1 MTAALNL
8 LAVQNAPVL
17 RALRDRPEGGWSS
30 IADLADH
37 LKRDRSNLSKT
48 LNKLED
54 EKLAAFNPLTHGL
67 TEAGA
72 EQLAMIDRAENGAG
86 DEPGS
91 FQAAAKGDVVFIRHA
106 QIIADKDNARRD
118 WESDE
123 AKDELDGLR
132 QDILQNGLLQNLVVR
147 AAGEVIPA
155 SLTVAQGGAFKAGL
169 PLYVL
174 VGGERRWRAIEEAM
188 FDGDWEEDRP
198 IPCRLLDT
206 DDLGHRLA
214 ALAENLQRRNL
225 NPIEKANAFE
235 GLALAGLTNKEIAD
249 RVSSTPEHVQQHRR
263 FLQLDAD
270 DQARMTLGRDDP
282 RHLSVREARQKLAKK
297 DDGPPAIELEP
308 MARLAWIELTHAAYH
323 HGEHTNLWD
332 PIPVAVGAAA
342 TPEGQRLTEIGA
354 VDFSA
359 DRQRHG
365 KHIGRFT
372 AKRHFEANRIR
383 LAQPIPFSSSE
394 AAESL
399 RAEQIATLGDAAPVW
414 AGDKPCYATP
424 WLADI
429 GEMDDDGQAIID
441 ARRAEDAEAA
451 EILAE
456 RQRQSVARA
465 RLWADARA
473 RHVRL
478 LEASQ
483 TAPTAGEPAEVIA
496 IATDIDRPFPWSAFP
511 NGFIVAANGTTV
523 KQPHYH
529 GAPTDQELAI
539 NQMIVVAANT
549 AAGLITP
556 TVATPDAEPDEDG
569 DDADGDGET
578 EDIEVSEDTDD
589 DASERAEGEPAVPID
604 QSITPDFLVCLEDGR
619 KFKSLKRHLRTRFDL
634 SPEAYRIKWGLPDD
648 YPMQAPNY
656 AKARAELAAK
666 MGAA

>member
-17 RALRDRPEGGWSS
+17 RALRDRPEGGWPT

-54 EKLAAFNPLTHGL
+54 ERLAAFNPLIHGL
-67 TEAGA
+67 TAAGA
-72 EQLAMIDRAENGAG
+72 EQLAMIDRAERGG
-86 DEPGS
+86 DDEPGS
-91 FQAAAKGDVVFIRHA
+91 PADAGGVVFLTHA
-106 QIIADKDNARRD
+106 QILPDPANARRD
-118 WESDE
+118 WDSDE
-123 AKDELDGLR
+123 ARDDLDSLR
-132 QDILQNGLLQNLVVR
+132 SDILQNGLLQNLVVR
-147 AAGEVIPA
+147 GPEADVGGVRIANGQGEFA
-155 SLTVAQGGAFKAGL
+155 
-169 PLYVL
+169 PLYTL
-174 VGGERRWRAIEEAM
+174 VGGERRWRAIGIAIT
-188 FDGDWEEDRP
+188 DGDWEVDTP

-372 AKRHFEANRIR
+372 AKRHYEANRIR

-414 AGDKPCYATP
+414 AGDTPCYATP

-441 ARRAEDAEAA
+441 ARRAEEAEAA

-483 TAPTAGEPAEVIA
+483 AAPTAGEPAEVIA

-511 NGFIVAANGTTV
+511 NGFIVAANGATV
-523 KQPHYH
+523 KQPHYY
-529 GAPTDQELAI
+529 GAPTDQELAV

-549 AAGLITP
+549 SAGLATP
-556 TVATPDAEPDEDG
+556 TVATPDDEPHEEA

-578 EDIEVSEDTDD
+578 EDIEVSEDADD

-634 SPEAYRIKWGLPDD
+634 SPEAYRTKWGLPDD

>member
-17 RALRDRPEGGWSS
+17 RALRDRPEGGWSTLQQ
-30 IADLADH
+30 LADH
-37 LKRDRSNLSKT
+37 LARDASNLKKT

-67 TEAGA
+67 TESGKA
-72 EQLAMIDRAENGAG
+72 QLTMIDRAEGG

-91 FQAAAKGDVVFIRHA
+91 PADAGGVVFLTHA
-106 QIIADKDNARRD
+106 QILPDPANARRD
-118 WESDE
+118 WDSDE
-123 AKDELDGLR
+123 ARDDLDSLR
-132 QDILQNGLLQNLVVR
+132 SDILQNGLLQNLVVR
-147 AAGEVIPA
+147 GPEADVGGVRIANGQGEFA
-155 SLTVAQGGAFKAGL
+155 
-169 PLYVL
+169 PLYTL
-174 VGGERRWRAIEEAM
+174 VGGERRWRAIGIAIT
-188 FDGDWEEDRP
+188 DGDWEVNTP

-323 HGEHTNLWD
+323 TAEHSNLWSKV
-332 PIPVAVGAAA
+332 PVAVGASETA
-342 TPEGQRLTEIGA
+342 EGQRLVEIGA
-354 VDFSA
+354 VHFSTE
-359 DRQRHG
+359 RERHG
-365 KHIGRFT
+365 AFIGRFT
-372 AKRHFEANRIR
+372 VKRGYDANGISLAHPFPDGIDALDSAEAGKT
-383 LAQPIPFSSSE
+383 
-394 AAESL
+394 L
-399 RAEQIATLGDAAPVW
+399 RAEQVATLGDAAPVW

-429 GEMDDDGQAIID
+429 GEMDGDGQAIID
-441 ARRAEDAEAA
+441 ARAA
-451 EILAE
+451 EQAENDRLFAE
-456 RQRQSVARA
+456 RQRQSEARA

-473 RHVRL
+473 RHVKL

-483 TAPTAGEPAEVIA
+483 AAPTAGEPAEVIA
-496 IATDIDRPFPWSAFP
+496 IATDIDRPFPWTAMP
-511 NGFIVAANGTTV
+511 NGFIVAANGASV
-523 KQPHYH
+523 KQPHHYM
-529 GAPTDQELAI
+529 APTDQELAI

-549 AAGLITP
+549 SAGLVTP
-556 TVATPDAEPDEDG
+556 VAAATNSDDGHLDEEAFVVAIADA
-569 DDADGDGET
+569 
-578 EDIEVSEDTDD
+578 ISI
-589 DASERAEGEPAVPID
+589 DASVDQLDAVDTAGHLLEEFLEENGVEFGDEGFAWDRDAAQLIAEAHLNPEGD
-604 QSITPDFLVCLEDGR
+604 LEAAD
-619 KFKSLKRHLRTRFDL
+619 
-634 SPEAYRIKWGLPDD
+634 EA
-648 YPMQAPNY
+648 
-656 AKARAELAAK
+656 EVAA
-666 MGAA
+666 